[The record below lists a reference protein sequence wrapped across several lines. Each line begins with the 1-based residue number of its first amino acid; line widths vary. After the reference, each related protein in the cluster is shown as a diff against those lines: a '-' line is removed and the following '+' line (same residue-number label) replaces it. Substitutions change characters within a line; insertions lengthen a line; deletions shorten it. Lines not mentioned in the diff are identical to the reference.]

1 MGAVLTTS
9 PYCPYECIGAR
20 ITLKLDCADLADW
33 KEMMTGRPKIELRIA
48 YLILGLLTLHLSLAP
63 QIQTQ
68 QRPEPIPPAPVPG
81 PSPKP
86 LPPSPIPAP
95 DPKPIP
101 PVPPG
106 EF

>member
-1 MGAVLTTS
+1 ML
-9 PYCPYECIGAR
+9 E
-20 ITLKLDCADLADW
+20 LDRAESADW
-33 KEMMTGRPKIELRIA
+33 KKLVTGRPKIELRIA
-48 YLILGLLTLHLSLAP
+48 NVILGLLTLHLSLASP
-63 QIQTQ
+63 IPTQ
-68 QRPEPIPPAPVPG
+68 QRPEPIPPAPIPG